1 MRGQAPAA
9 CVAKLLRRRG
19 GMKFAKV
26 PPFASGKILKHKS
39 LYTLYIYRDLGF
51 PFGTLQRLFR
61 GSVSMMERVG
71 VPTGEKEE
79 GKQVL

>member
-19 GMKFAKV
+19 GMKIAKV
-26 PPFASGKILKHKS
+26 PPIASGKILKS

-51 PFGTLQRLFR
+51 PFGTLQSLFR